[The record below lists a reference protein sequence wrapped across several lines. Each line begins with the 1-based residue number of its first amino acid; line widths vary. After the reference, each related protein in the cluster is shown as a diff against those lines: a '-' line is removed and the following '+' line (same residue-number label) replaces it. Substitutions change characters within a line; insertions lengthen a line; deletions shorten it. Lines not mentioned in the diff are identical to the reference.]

1 MRLFVALEIPPNV
14 RNHLADLINEL
25 SGVAPQLKWVRPHN
39 LHVTLKFIGHAPAE
53 KLDAMRTAL
62 SAIRTDGAIEMR
74 FRGLGFFPSEKR
86 PRVFWAGLEAP
97 PNLARLA
104 AHIDAALESLG
115 FPREERAF
123 SPHLTLARIDEGRM
137 PVELR
142 SSIRNKMKDEF
153 GLVRTNQFHLMESKL
168 HRSGAEY
175 STVASF
181 SFFPHA

>member
-25 SGVAPQLKWVRPHN
+25 GGVAPQLKWVRPHN
-39 LHVTLKFIGHAPAE
+39 LHVTLKYNGHAPAE
-53 KLDAMRTAL
+53 TLDAMWTAL

-115 FPREERAF
+115 FPREE
-123 SPHLTLARIDEGRM
+123 
-137 PVELR
+137 
-142 SSIRNKMKDEF
+142 
-153 GLVRTNQFHLMESKL
+153 
-168 HRSGAEY
+168 
-175 STVASF
+175 
-181 SFFPHA
+181 